1 MNKNLGI
8 IRTEIIRILNENG
21 KIRGTELAKRVIEK
35 VGNEK
40 MVYREI
46 SALVEAGQIEKKVH
60 SRSHI
65 EYELINLSE
74 SVNNQLKNI
83 HKEIDIVFDEIAN
96 FDIVSKEE
104 KLLFYERLRSV
115 IHIIHI
121 VQSTDGVMKLI
132 SHYPAFKKDKMF
144 SQINRKIS
152 DCWQSIINTIT
163 HQPEENFLNEVLANL
178 RILQFDSKNT
188 N

>member
-1 MNKNLGI
+1 MNKNSGI

-46 SALVEAGQIEKKVH
+46 SALVEAGEIEKKIH
-60 SRSHI
+60 DRSHI

-74 SVNNQLKNI
+74 SVNNQLKNL
-83 HKEIDIVFDEIAN
+83 HKEIGIIFDEIIN
-96 FDIVSKEE
+96 FDTTSKEE
-104 KLLFYERLRSV
+104 KFSFHERLRTV
-115 IHIIHI
+115 IHLIHI
-121 VQSTDGVMKLI
+121 VQSTDGVMKLL
-132 SHYPAFKKDKMF
+132 SYYPAFKKDKMF
-144 SQINRKIS
+144 SQNNRKIN
-152 DCWQSIINTIT
+152 DCWQAIMDTIA
-163 HQPEENFLNEVLANL
+163 HQPEEGFLNEILANL
-178 RILQFDSKNT
+178 RILQFDSKNV